1 MKRNRSS
8 VTGLAVFAAA
18 LALPVAVAVVRRLRS
33 GDYTNSP
40 EFRAIVG
47 DYLI

>member
-1 MKRNRSS
+1 MKRNRSG
-8 VTGLAVFAAA
+8 VTGLAVLVAA
-18 LALPVAVAVVRRLRS
+18 LALPVVWTVARKMRM
-33 GDYTNSP
+33 GNYTTSQ

>member
-1 MKRNRSS
+1 
-8 VTGLAVFAAA
+8 
-18 LALPVAVAVVRRLRS
+18 VVRRLRS

>member
-1 MKRNRSS
+1 MKRNRSG
-8 VTGLAVFAAA
+8 VTGLAVIAAA
-18 LALPVAVAVVRRLRS
+18 LALPVAWTVARRLRA
-33 GDYTNSP
+33 GNYTTSP